1 MAMDSYSSMFERALR
16 SALDE
21 EARMNIAALAE
32 GAVTTIEAY
41 RERVGFLRA
50 LRTVDEL
57 MVEIRKKLEGRDDNA
72 THADEA

>member
-1 MAMDSYSSMFERALR
+1 MDSYQSAFERLLR

-21 EARMNIAALAE
+21 IYRENVVALAE
-32 GAVTTIEAY
+32 GAAPTIEAY

-50 LRTVDEL
+50 LRSVDDV
-57 MVEIRKKLEGRDDNA
+57 MIDIRKKLEGRDDNA

>member
-1 MAMDSYSSMFERALR
+1 MDSYQSAFERLLR

-21 EARMNIAALAE
+21 IYRENVAALAE
-32 GAVTTIEAY
+32 GAASTIEAY

-50 LRTVDEL
+50 LRSVDDV
-57 MVEIRKKLEGRDDNA
+57 MIDIRKKLEGRDDNA